1 MRSSRTPSRSEGTE
15 PELDAFLRTAMRAAD
30 AASRVHRR
38 YAGRVGVAEASEKG
52 GSDFVSHVDHE
63 AQDAVLDL
71 IRREHPEHAIL
82 AEETDEDDD
91 GDGVILPASGGGSG
105 MSEGP
110 RSRSEEDARA
120 REVRDEGPIGEAT
133 PLWVVDPLDGT
144 TNFLN
149 HHPMY
154 GASVAVWREGRPL
167 AGAVTC
173 SSTGE
178 RWWASSG
185 RGAFKDGRRIRVSSL
200 PSLSRALVGTGFP
213 FKALE
218 ELPRYLGE
226 LDRVLRASG
235 GVRRG
240 GSAALDLCH
249 LADGTF
255 DAFWERMLKPWDV
268 AAGILIVREAGGVVS
283 RIDGSE
289 IRLRDPDDPTVMG
302 ANSPELLA
310 ELGAVIRGLAD

>member
-1 MRSSRTPSRSEGTE
+1 MRSSDGPLREVT
-15 PELDAFLRTAMRAAD
+15 DAERDALLRTARRAAD

-52 GSDFVSHVDHE
+52 MSDFVSHVDHE
-63 AQDAVLDL
+63 AQDAALDV

-82 AEETDEDDD
+82 AEETDGDDD
-91 GDGVILPASGGGSG
+91 GDGVVLPAKGGGPAG
-105 MSEGP
+105 GGP
-110 RSRSEEDARA
+110 ERRPR
-120 REVRDEGPIGEAT
+120 GPQPRGAAGGEISS
-133 PLWVVDPLDGT
+133 PLWIVDPLDGT

-149 HHPMY
+149 GHPMY
-154 GASVAVWREGRPL
+154 GASVAVWREGHPL
-167 AGAVTC
+167 AGAVTS

-178 RWWASSG
+178 RWWAAAG
-185 RGAFKDGRRIRVSSL
+185 RGAFKDGRPIRVSSL

-218 ELPRYLGE
+218 ELPRYLEE
-226 LDRVLRASG
+226 LDRVLRVSG

-240 GSAALDLCH
+240 GSAALDLCY

-283 RIDGSE
+283 RIDGSD
-289 IRLRDPDDPTVMG
+289 IRLRDPEDATVMG

-310 ELGAVIRGLAD
+310 EIGAVVRGRVG